1 MWNNSVTS
9 HDGGVEISLSG
20 FQLARKSV
28 VFRVFP
34 AVFARLLVIKQRRG
48 TCRFVHKM
56 TNNGFEMIARFIFW
70 CTCQFCLLFRQWII
84 FTYEYLSWKIF
95 PGLKIILWT
104 LSRYFSCFMWK
115 VETSREISLRNNR
128 LWQNDR
134 LLSSWASKMKTTS
147 YILDDIKRFFPALS
161 IRNKHFTTTANRSGR
176 SIWVSCYC
184 RYWPFVC
191 YSWGYFTHLQWK
203 KQAEGVGRAVDP
215 RHDFYLMLKHHLFN
229 SFHSRG

>member
-9 HDGGVEISLSG
+9 HDGGLEISLSG
-20 FQLARKSV
+20 FELARKSV

-115 VETSREISLRNNR
+115 VETGREISLRNNR

-147 YILDDIKRFFPALS
+147 YILDDIVFYRRCPSGISTLLQLPTEVGDRYGFLVIVVIDLLYVIPGVILLTCSEK
-161 IRNKHFTTTANRSGR
+161 NK
-176 SIWVSCYC
+176 
-184 RYWPFVC
+184 
-191 YSWGYFTHLQWK
+191 
-203 KQAEGVGRAVDP
+203 
-215 RHDFYLMLKHHLFN
+215 LKA
-229 SFHSRG
+229 SVER

>member
-9 HDGGVEISLSG
+9 HDGGLEISLSG

-95 PGLKIILWT
+95 PRLKIILWT

-115 VETSREISLRNNR
+115 VETGARFHWETIVCGKMTAFWVVEPRRWRLRLIFWTISSVFSRRCPSGISTL
-128 LWQNDR
+128 LQLPTEVGDR
-134 LLSSWASKMKTTS
+134 YGFLVIVVIDLLYVIPGVILLTCSEKNKLKASVE
-147 YILDDIKRFFPALS
+147 R
-161 IRNKHFTTTANRSGR
+161 
-176 SIWVSCYC
+176 
-184 RYWPFVC
+184 
-191 YSWGYFTHLQWK
+191 
-203 KQAEGVGRAVDP
+203 
-215 RHDFYLMLKHHLFN
+215 
-229 SFHSRG
+229 

>member
-9 HDGGVEISLSG
+9 HDGGLEISLSG

-115 VETSREISLRNNR
+115 VETGREISLRNNR

-134 LLSSWASKMKTTS
+134 LLSSWASKMKWE
-147 YILDDIKRFFPALS
+147 IDMGFLLLS
-161 IRNKHFTTTANRSGR
+161 ILTFCMLFLGL
-176 SIWVSCYC
+176 
-184 RYWPFVC
+184 F
-191 YSWGYFTHLQWK
+191 YSPAVK
-203 KQAEGVGRAVDP
+203 KTSWR
-215 RHDFYLMLKHHLFN
+215 R
-229 SFHSRG
+229 R